1 VYRLGLKSLSFNMA
15 IMFGRQ
21 VVAGLLGLIT
31 AALIARVYGPEGN
44 GMFAIALL
52 MPGMLGALLNFGIAP
67 ANVYFIASS
76 QVTVRETVKVNL
88 RIWLWLSLIGL
99 MIGAA
104 ILVWKGREL
113 FPGVNPTLL
122 WLALPTY
129 PLTLLSGFFTS
140 IFLGLQEFRTYNKIL
155 ILQPIVLLLS
165 LCLILLS
172 GHKEMELLIG
182 VQLITYLVV
191 LVVVILYVSRLYYGA
206 DDINIVAGDYGK
218 KAFGYGWKANLG
230 SILAFINYK
239 ADIFLVNIFLAPAA
253 AGIYVVAV
261 TLSEKLWVVS
271 TAASTVLAPR
281 ISQLASDE
289 DARKRLTPL
298 VSRVVLLITLI
309 CTIVLAII
317 ARPLIAVL
325 FGDQYVD
332 SALPLLLLLPG
343 IFILGVAKVWA
354 NDIGARGR
362 PEINMYIS
370 LAALFFNIIGNV
382 ILIPR
387 FGLAGAAIATTIS
400 YFICS
405 TVTLFVYVRMTS
417 NKWVD
422 TLFVNLTDIKLLMK
436 VISK

>member
-1 VYRLGLKSLSFNMA
+1 MGA
-15 IMFGRQ
+15 MFVRQ
-21 VVAGLLGLIT
+21 VGTGLLGLIT

-44 GMFAIALL
+44 GAFAIALL
-52 MPGMLGALLNFGIAP
+52 LPSMLGAFLNFGIAP
-67 ANVYFIASS
+67 ANIYFLASN
-76 QVTVRETVKVNL
+76 QVTVREALRSNL
-88 RIWLWLSLIGL
+88 RFWLWLSVIGL
-99 MIGAA
+99 LVGAV
-104 ILVWKGREL
+104 ILIWKGDEI
-113 FPGVNPTLL
+113 FPGINYRLL
-122 WLALPTY
+122 WLALPAY
-129 PLTLLSGFFTS
+129 PLALLSGFLTS
-140 IFLGLQEFRTYNKIL
+140 IFLGQQEFKTYNKIL
-155 ILQPIVLLLS
+155 ILQPILLLVF
-165 LCLILLS
+165 LCLIMLT
-172 GHKEMELLIG
+172 GNREMELLIG
-182 VQLITYLVV
+182 VQLATYLFV
-191 LVVVILYVSRLYYGA
+191 LVVAIVNVVRLYA
-206 DDINIVAGDYGK
+206 DSNTEDRERSGYSK

-332 SALPLLLLLPG
+332 SVLPLLLLLPG

-405 TVTLFVYVRMTS
+405 TATLFVYVRMTS

-436 VISK
+436 VISR